1 MKRLSLQ
8 WRITLMSV
16 LLIGITCVAMNLLLC
31 SSGVYYMDTI
41 ADSLQG
47 GGTVILN
54 DSGAASFDP
63 QLIAPNEELTI
74 VVDGVQGRFRT
85 TNWYITAAVTLLS
98 GILAYFVSGRALKPL
113 RSFTSQV
120 EQVQLNNLADMR
132 IDEDSISEFRQL
144 SRSFNQMLERLNNA
158 FSAQRQF
165 TGNAAH
171 ELRTPLALMQAQLEL
186 FSAEHPD
193 VRPETAEFLTLLRE
207 QTERLTQMTKTLLE
221 MSNLQQVARNEQL
234 QLAPMVEE
242 IFTDLAS
249 LAEKRS
255 ITLEA
260 EGDAA
265 LTGSDALIYRM
276 LFNLTENAVKYNR
289 LGGSVRVELAQG
301 QEKCIIRVSDTGCGI
316 PEEYQRSI
324 FHPFFRVDKS
334 RSREYGGAGLGLSL
348 VWEIA
353 DLHGGSVWVE
363 ESSDKGTTIAVELPA
378 GAEKTVRTSLSA
390 GRRVRIPVLVKAKFF
405 QQMYCTVF
413 AFFRQFGIQ
422 QQFLRHTRRKKTAL
436 TCHCR
441 SNRYSCA
448 GLPLLLFSILN
459 NAIYLHFHVCLN
471 QQCIV
476 IFCFVRPRFRPLEL
490 CLIEVLCHH
499 FQRLTVFLV
508 HGKKEERQHHRHH
521 AKSGKAQIPAGFEQK
536 QKTPS

>member
-54 DSGAASFDP
+54 DGGAASFDP
-63 QLIAPNEELTI
+63 QLIAPDEELTI

-113 RSFTSQV
+113 RSFASQV
-120 EQVQLNNLADMR
+120 EMVQMTNLADMK
-132 IDEDSISEFRQL
+132 IDEDVLPEFKQL
-144 SRSFNQMLERLNNA
+144 SRSFNQMLERLNTA

-193 VRPETAEFLTLLRE
+193 MRPETAEFLTLLRE
-207 QTERLTQMTKTLLE
+207 QTERLIQMTRTLLE
-221 MSNLQQVARNEQL
+221 MSNLRQVARNERI
-234 QLAPMVEE
+234 QLAPMIEE
-242 IFTDLAS
+242 IFTDLAPLS
-249 LAEKRS
+249 DKRGV
-255 ITLEA
+255 TLTA
-260 EGDAA
+260 EGNGIM
-265 LTGSDALIYRM
+265 TGSDALIYR
-276 LFNLTENAVKYNR
+276 LIFNLTENAVKYNR
-289 LGGSVRVELAQG
+289 QGGSVRVSVTQKP
-301 QEKCIIRVSDTGCGI
+301 EKLLLRVSDTGCGI
-316 PEEYQRSI
+316 PKEYQCSI
-324 FHPFFRVDKS
+324 FQPFFRVDKS

-363 ESSDKGTTIAVELPA
+363 ESSDKGTTIAVELP
-378 GAEKTVRTSLSA
+378 
-390 GRRVRIPVLVKAKFF
+390 
-405 QQMYCTVF
+405 
-413 AFFRQFGIQ
+413 IQ
-422 QQFLRHTRRKKTAL
+422 
-436 TCHCR
+436 
-441 SNRYSCA
+441 
-448 GLPLLLFSILN
+448 
-459 NAIYLHFHVCLN
+459 
-471 QQCIV
+471 
-476 IFCFVRPRFRPLEL
+476 
-490 CLIEVLCHH
+490 
-499 FQRLTVFLV
+499 
-508 HGKKEERQHHRHH
+508 
-521 AKSGKAQIPAGFEQK
+521 
-536 QKTPS
+536 

>member
-8 WRITLMSV
+8 WRITLMTV
-16 LLIGITCVAMNLLLC
+16 LLIGVTCVVMNLLLC

-41 ADSLQG
+41 ADTLQG
-47 GGTVILN
+47 GDTVIMN
-54 DSGAASFDP
+54 SEGAESFNP
-63 QLIAPNEELTI
+63 QLVTPDEDLTI
-74 VVDGVQGRFRT
+74 VVNGAQGRFRM
-85 TNWYITAAVTLLS
+85 TNWYITAVVTLLS
-98 GILAYFVSGRALKPL
+98 GVLAYFVSGRALKPL
-113 RSFTSQV
+113 HSFVSQV
-120 EQVQLNNLADMR
+120 EKVQLNNLADMR
-132 IDEDSISEFRQL
+132 INENVLPEFRQL
-144 SRSFNQMLERLNNA
+144 SYSFNQMLERLDNA
-158 FSAQRQF
+158 FAAQRQF

-193 VRPETAEFLTLLRE
+193 VLPETAAFLSLLRE

-289 LGGSVRVELAQG
+289 PGGTVRVELAQG

-316 PEEYQRSI
+316 PEEYQQSI
-324 FHPFFRVDKS
+324 FQPFFRVDKS
-334 RSREYGGAGLGLSL
+334 RSREYGGVGLGLSL

-353 DLHGGSVWVE
+353 ALHGGSVWVE
-363 ESSDKGTTIAVELPA
+363 ESSDKGTTIAVELPT
-378 GAEKTVRTSLSA
+378 GAESDPSGA
-390 GRRVRIPVLVKAKFF
+390 DIP
-405 QQMYCTVF
+405 
-413 AFFRQFGIQ
+413 
-422 QQFLRHTRRKKTAL
+422 
-436 TCHCR
+436 
-441 SNRYSCA
+441 
-448 GLPLLLFSILN
+448 
-459 NAIYLHFHVCLN
+459 
-471 QQCIV
+471 
-476 IFCFVRPRFRPLEL
+476 
-490 CLIEVLCHH
+490 
-499 FQRLTVFLV
+499 
-508 HGKKEERQHHRHH
+508 
-521 AKSGKAQIPAGFEQK
+521 
-536 QKTPS
+536 

>member
-8 WRITLMSV
+8 WRITLMTV
-16 LLIGITCVAMNLLLC
+16 LLIGVTCVAMNLLLC

-54 DSGAASFDP
+54 DGGAASFDP
-63 QLIAPNEELTI
+63 QLIAPGEDLTI
-74 VVDGVQGRFRT
+74 IVDGVQGRFRT
-85 TNWYITAAVTLLS
+85 TNWYITAAITLLS

-132 IDEDSISEFRQL
+132 IDEDAISEFRQL

-207 QTERLTQMTKTLLE
+207 QTELLIQMTRTLLE
-221 MSNLQQVARNEQL
+221 MSNLQQVARNERI
-234 QLAPMVEE
+234 QLAPMIEE
-242 IFTDLAS
+242 IFTDLAPLS
-249 LAEKRS
+249 DKLGV
-255 ITLEA
+255 TLTA
-260 EGDAA
+260 EGDGIM
-265 LTGSDALIYRM
+265 TGSDALIYR
-276 LFNLTENAVKYNR
+276 LIFNLTENAVKYNR
-289 LGGSVRVELAQG
+289 PGGSVRDSVTQEL
-301 QEKCIIRVSDTGCGI
+301 EKLLLRVSDTGCGI
-316 PEEYQRSI
+316 PEVYQRSI
-324 FHPFFRVDKS
+324 FQPFFRVDKS

-363 ESSDKGTTIAVELPA
+363 KSSEKGTTIAV
-378 GAEKTVRTSLSA
+378 
-390 GRRVRIPVLVKAKFF
+390 
-405 QQMYCTVF
+405 
-413 AFFRQFGIQ
+413 
-422 QQFLRHTRRKKTAL
+422 
-436 TCHCR
+436 
-441 SNRYSCA
+441 
-448 GLPLLLFSILN
+448 GLPT
-459 NAIYLHFHVCLN
+459 
-471 QQCIV
+471 QQSTK
-476 IFCFVRPRFRPLEL
+476 L
-490 CLIEVLCHH
+490 
-499 FQRLTVFLV
+499 
-508 HGKKEERQHHRHH
+508 
-521 AKSGKAQIPAGFEQK
+521 
-536 QKTPS
+536 

>member
-54 DSGAASFDP
+54 DGGAASFDP
-63 QLIAPNEELTI
+63 QLIAPDEDLTI
-74 VVDGVQGRFRT
+74 IVDGAQGRFRT

-98 GILAYFVSGRALKPL
+98 GFLAYFVSGRALKPL

-132 IDEDSISEFRQL
+132 IDEDAISEFRQL

-171 ELRTPLALMQAQLEL
+171 ELRTPLALMQARLEL

-193 VRPETAEFLTLLRE
+193 VLPETAEFLALLRE
-207 QTERLTQMTKTLLE
+207 QTERLTQMTRTLLE
-221 MSNLQQVARNEQL
+221 MSNLRQVARNERI

-242 IFTDLAS
+242 IFTDLAPLS
-249 LAEKRS
+249 DKLGV
-255 ITLEA
+255 TLTA
-260 EGDAA
+260 EGDGIM
-265 LTGSDALIYRM
+265 TGSDALIYR
-276 LFNLTENAVKYNR
+276 LIFNLTENAVKYNR
-289 LGGSVRVELAQG
+289 PGGSVRISVT
-301 QEKCIIRVSDTGCGI
+301 QEPEKLLLRVSDTGCGI

-324 FHPFFRVDKS
+324 FQPFFRVDKS

-363 ESSDKGTTIAVELPA
+363 KSSDKGTTIAVELP
-378 GAEKTVRTSLSA
+378 T
-390 GRRVRIPVLVKAKFF
+390 
-405 QQMYCTVF
+405 QQST
-413 AFFRQFGIQ
+413 
-422 QQFLRHTRRKKTAL
+422 K
-436 TCHCR
+436 
-441 SNRYSCA
+441 
-448 GLPLLLFSILN
+448 P
-459 NAIYLHFHVCLN
+459 
-471 QQCIV
+471 
-476 IFCFVRPRFRPLEL
+476 
-490 CLIEVLCHH
+490 
-499 FQRLTVFLV
+499 
-508 HGKKEERQHHRHH
+508 
-521 AKSGKAQIPAGFEQK
+521 
-536 QKTPS
+536 